1 VADLGGRQAVEWVR
15 TRNPWAAAKPW
26 VRTHPWR
33 MYALGTGA
41 RWLQPPNRFVIVTA
55 GRTGSE
61 LLTDLLGSHP
71 DVICEPEILRER
83 LVAPEQFVAGR
94 AAKAGLGGAQA
105 YGFKIHCGHFGYQV
119 LRERDQYL
127 RHLSDEGVHLIFLR
141 RGNFVAQAV
150 SSTIASRTRWHW
162 RRRDG
167 PVFTPVE
174 LDPVEVLMMTY
185 LFEESDHYLEAMLA
199 GLPHLTLRYED
210 NLCDGPAQ
218 QATVDRICD
227 RLGLRHATTVSDH
240 VRFTPPTLSATV
252 ANFEAVT
259 ALVRGSRFARFLDD
273 ESQAGAGAAAA
284 VPEPAAAVPEP
295 AAPGPAAAMAPET
308 AAAAPEPVPLLA
320 PTTLSEPA
328 MATEP
333 AVATEP
339 VAADEAVAAP
349 EPAAPAPP
357 SAPGSGLTNGNTAPP
372 AVPVS
377 PPVAANGD
385 QEAHPVVPTEPG
397 HDPHGTSAGVP
408 M

>member
-1 VADLGGRQAVEWVR
+1 MADLGGRQVVEWVR
-15 TRNPWAAAKPW
+15 TRNPWAAARKPW

-127 RHLSDEGVHLIFLR
+127 RHLSDEGVDLIFLR
-141 RGNFVAQAV
+141 RDNFLAQAV

-162 RRRDG
+162 RSEDRA
-167 PVFTPVE
+167 VFTPVE

-185 LFEESDHYLEAMLA
+185 LFEESDQYLEAMLA
-199 GLPHLTLRYED
+199 DLPHLTLRYED

-227 RLGLRHATTVSDH
+227 RLGLRHARDRLGPRSLHAAD
-240 VRFTPPTLSATV
+240 
-252 ANFEAVT
+252 AVGDRRQ
-259 ALVRGSRFARFLDD
+259 LRGGDRAGSG
-273 ESQAGAGAAAA
+273 GAGL
-284 VPEPAAAVPEP
+284 PASS
-295 AAPGPAAAMAPET
+295 MT
-308 AAAAPEPVPLLA
+308 KL
-320 PTTLSEPA
+320 
-328 MATEP
+328 
-333 AVATEP
+333 
-339 VAADEAVAAP
+339 
-349 EPAAPAPP
+349 APAPTLRRPGRSCP
-357 SAPGSGLTNGNTAPP
+357 SLWRPSRRRPSQPP
-372 AVPVS
+372 RRPS
-377 PPVAANGD
+377 QPRRPD
-385 QEAHPVVPTEPG
+385 QG
-397 HDPHGTSAGVP
+397 
-408 M
+408 